1 MWKWASPW
9 ALVLPEARTSSVYPS
24 SFFFL
29 YSMCTVRRY
38 FVLYCT
44 YTYVLLCCLSRLF
57 SYKAIMSDVATAAF
71 DRTTITDFS
80 LSLSLSLSLFLSAFQ
95 ISLSPGKLYATHA
108 NTLLSRLLVS
118 PTYIIVTLRNFQLS
132 YPQC

>member
-80 LSLSLSLSLFLSAFQ
+80 LSLSLSLSFSLRFRFLSVQGNCMQPMPTRF
-95 ISLSPGKLYATHA
+95 S
-108 NTLLSRLLVS
+108 LVS
-118 PTYIIVTLRNFQLS
+118 SFLQPIS
-132 YPQC
+132 S